1 MKNLHT
7 QSTRSAKPCRP
18 RTAPAKRGVS
28 AAVRNTLTSCETGH
42 SSRKAGR
49 IHFNCERTWWL
60 RDARFKRGL
69 AWRWNTTWRSGRQSA
84 QLSDSLANTQAR
96 YAGRVHRRSSPR
108 RYTQSVYETYGA
120 EERTRTSTSLRTH
133 EPESCASA
141 NSATSAQEEWGG
153 ILVALH
159 PVKAGSG
166 RKRLRRELLSAVQR
180 DRQHEPLHRQ
190 SAPRPVD
197 QTLRIETGQ

>member
-1 MKNLHT
+1 MQL
-7 QSTRSAKPCRP
+7 P
-18 RTAPAKRGVS
+18 RKRGVS
-28 AAVRNTLTSCETGH
+28 AAVRIVVRPPTAPAKRGVFTSIANALSGCETHGLRED
-42 SSRKAGR
+42 SRGVGIRHGVADDSPRSCR
-49 IHFNCERTWWL
+49 IP
-60 RDARFKRGL
+60 
-69 AWRWNTTWRSGRQSA
+69 SPI
-84 QLSDSLANTQAR
+84 
-96 YAGRVHRRSSPR
+96 RRPATRAEYTVGTSPR
-108 RYTQSVYETYGA
+108 RYARDVYRRSGA

-166 RKRLRRELLSAVQR
+166 RHRLCRELLSAVQR